1 MRTERKSTIIRWRRN
16 WNGSAW
22 SIVSRAKNAP
32 ANTLLEGVSAL
43 SPNDAWAVGKA
54 PYPNNQAV
62 FEHWNGKKWTA
73 SVEDG
78 PSQLESSNNA
88 TANQLLGVIAIEGG
102 GLWAVGNGANPPTCC
117 AQTLTV
123 EASGN

>member
-1 MRTERKSTIIRWRRN
+1 LGGWLRLLLERNARYDHSLATH

-54 PYPNNQAV
+54 AYPNNQAV

-73 SVEDG
+73 SVEDD

-88 TANQLLGVIAIEGG
+88 TANELLGVIAIEGEVCG
-102 GLWAVGNGANPPTCC
+102 RSAMVPIRRRVARKR
-117 AQTLTV
+117 
-123 EASGN
+123 